1 MSTPT
6 SDKVIISFSPEEK
19 LTHYLLL
26 NAALMPDLGV
36 LNGRM
41 KAVIHF
47 LELSK
52 QKKEM
57 LYEDFAMEMLDEI
70 IAAIKKDFP
79 ICFGHGLCGIGW
91 GIEHMI
97 KKRLLAVDEDVCE
110 PYDKEIARYIRQE
123 RYEGIGLY
131 NGLTGILLYLLAR
144 IENYTIKSD
153 SSVMAGN
160 KKQINLVIHAMFTL
174 LTQNEIT
181 KLAQEKDNP
190 EFSINLPLIYSKW
203 EYPILLQAL
212 GTTYLHGIQ
221 PGKVTKL
228 LECLLLPFNI
238 ASNFPKSKINKQILL
253 QGLVY
258 LSGLRIH
265 PISSRLSQLA
275 QTLEFELKT
284 KHKIPTT

>member
-1 MSTPT
+1 MNQIHSVCVYSASSTQI
-6 SDKVIISFSPEEK
+6 DEAYFDAARQ
-19 LTHYLLL
+19 LGYLLAGQHIRL
-26 NAALMPDLGV
+26 VNGAGSIGLMRSVADSVLDGGGEVTGVIPRFMVEQGWHHTGLTQLIEVETMHERKQLMADLSD
-36 LNGRM
+36 
-41 KAVIHF
+41 AVIA
-47 LELSK
+47 L
-52 QKKEM
+52 
-57 LYEDFAMEMLDEI
+57 
-70 IAAIKKDFP
+70 P
-79 ICFGHGLCGIGW
+79 
-91 GIEHMI
+91 
-97 KKRLLAVDEDVCE
+97 
-110 PYDKEIARYIRQE
+110 
-123 RYEGIGLY
+123 EGIGLY